1 MHNDPDHLLVQR
13 EYARMRRCSERT
25 VERER
30 SSGTGCRYIKI
41 GRAVR
46 YRLGDI
52 IEFIE
57 RHARLST
64 SEQQVSSRTGGVTE
78 TVERVPSR
86 PNRAKT
92 QSLATGERR
101 QTAASAARRCEG
113 EGGKPE
119 NPASLDH
126 QPRTG
131 LPARHAP

>member
-1 MHNDPDHLLVQR
+1 MHNDPDELLVQR
-13 EYARMRRCSERT
+13 EYARMRRCSQRT

-64 SEQQVSSRTGGVTE
+64 SEQEVSSRAGKKYRHG
-78 TVERVPSR
+78 RAAGNSR
-86 PNRAKT
+86 KRN
-92 QSLATGERR
+92 
-101 QTAASAARRCEG
+101 AA
-113 EGGKPE
+113 
-119 NPASLDH
+119 L
-126 QPRTG
+126 
-131 LPARHAP
+131 

>member
-1 MHNDPDHLLVQR
+1 MHNDPDELLVQR
-13 EYARMRRCSERT
+13 EYARMRRCSQRT

-64 SEQQVSSRTGGVTE
+64 SEQEVSSRAGSAME
-78 TVERVPSR
+78 TIEQAPSR

-92 QSLATGERR
+92 QSIATGERR
-101 QTAASAARRCEG
+101 ETAASATRRC

-119 NPASLDH
+119 NPVPLDL
-126 QPRTG
+126 QPRTEV
-131 LPARHAP
+131 PTRHTP